1 MTRIPLILLPG
12 MPLDAAMWE
21 HQRRHLEAVADI
33 TIPDLTGA
41 GSIAALAGGVLAA
54 APERFA
60 LAGLSMGGYVA
71 MEIMR
76 RAPERVL
83 RLALMDTNP
92 FPDTPEQTANR
103 RAAVELARQGKYRQ
117 VVASTMPRMIH
128 PDHMGNRPLL
138 DSLHAQAERVG
149 VEGYA
154 RQQEAIIGRA
164 DSRPGLPAIACP
176 TLVLCGEADA
186 LSPVAVHAE
195 MAAAIPGARFVP
207 VAEAGHM
214 APMEQPQAVTALM
227 YDWLVN
233 R

>member
-1 MTRIPLILLPG
+1 MTKPTLILLPG

-21 HQRRHLEAVADI
+21 HQRHHLAAVADI
-33 TIPDLTGA
+33 IVPDLTGA
-41 GSIAALAGGVLAA
+41 DTIAALAGGVLAA
-54 APERFA
+54 APGRFA

-76 RAPERVL
+76 RAPDRVT

-92 FPDTPEQTANR
+92 FPDTAEQTANR
-103 RAAVELARQGKYRQ
+103 RAAVELARQGKFRQ
-117 VVASTMPRMIH
+117 VVAANMPRMIH
-128 PDHMGNRPLL
+128 PLHMGNQTLVE
-138 DSLHAQAERVG
+138 SIHAQAERVG

-154 RQQEAIIGRA
+154 RQQAAIITRA

-186 LSPVAVHAE
+186 LSSVEVHAD

>member
-1 MTRIPLILLPG
+1 MTRTTLILLPG
-12 MPLDAAMWE
+12 MPLDAAMWD
-21 HQRRHLEAVADI
+21 HQRRHLSALADI
-33 TIPDLTGA
+33 LIPDLTVA
-41 GSIAALAGGVLAA
+41 DSIAALADAVLAA
-54 APERFA
+54 APDRFA
-60 LAGLSMGGYVA
+60 LAGLSMGGYVS

-76 RAPERVL
+76 RAPERVT

-92 FPDTPEQTANR
+92 FADTPEQTANR
-103 RAAVELARQGKYRQ
+103 RAAVELARQGKFRQ
-117 VVASTMPRMIH
+117 VVTANMPRMIH
-128 PDHMGNRPLL
+128 PTHMENHPLL
-138 DSLHAQAERVG
+138 DSLYAQAERVG

-154 RQQEAIIGRA
+154 RQQAAIIGRA

-186 LSPVAVHAE
+186 MSPIEVHAG

-227 YDWLVN
+227 HDWLVN